1 VPPLADTVAM
11 DEIRDARILL
21 VERESLDLLFG
32 EGIFRGR
39 RIVAPD
45 LVLIDTAVREI
56 DGHAVLRR
64 LRNDWRLR
72 RVPVVLLCASAAEG
86 ERAMALPDRPNAY
99 LMKPVSAAAFAE
111 VVRQVRN
118 WTLRL
123 DLPEG
128 PDCHV
133 LRWPQEL
140 AAARA

>member
-1 VPPLADTVAM
+1 M

-32 EGIFRGR
+32 DGIFRGR
-39 RIVAPD
+39 RIVPPD
-45 LVLIDTAVREI
+45 LVLIDAALRDV
-56 DGHAVLRR
+56 DGYAVLRR
-64 LRNDWRLR
+64 IRNDWRLR
-72 RVPVVLLCASAAEG
+72 RVPVLFLCASAAEG
-86 ERAMALPDRPNAY
+86 ERAMALADRPNAY
-99 LMKPVSAAAFAE
+99 LVKPVSAAAFAE

-123 DLPEG
+123 DLPED
-128 PDCHV
+128 PARHS

>member
-1 VPPLADTVAM
+1 M

-21 VERESLDLLFG
+21 AERESLDLLFG

-39 RIVAPD
+39 RIVEPD
-45 LVLIDTAVREI
+45 LVLIDTALRDV
-56 DGHAVLRR
+56 DGFAVLRR

-72 RVPVVLLCASAAEG
+72 RVPAVLLCASAAEG

-99 LMKPVSAAAFAE
+99 LVKPVSPAAFAE

-123 DLPEG
+123 DLPEDPG
-128 PDCHV
+128 CYV